1 MKDPA
6 QRARPTRLVADANVL
21 IAAFLKDSTVR
32 RIVILS
38 GLQLLVP
45 EYLLEELEAHFPE
58 LWRRSGLREEEAREM
73 LERLLTYF
81 TVVPHEIVAQGLPEA
96 TRVMEAI
103 DPRDTA
109 YVAAALGIDCD
120 GIWSDDPHL
129 KRQESVACWTTR
141 ELVRELKKIGFRP

>member
-1 MKDPA
+1 MKDPT
-6 QRARPTRLVADANVL
+6 QGARPTRLVADANVL

-38 GLQLLVP
+38 GLQLFVP
-45 EYLLEELEAHFPE
+45 EYLLEELEAHLPE

-96 TRVMEAI
+96 AGVMEAI
-103 DPRDTA
+103 DPRDAA
-109 YVAAALGIDCD
+109 YVATALGIDCD

-129 KRQESVACWTTR
+129 KRQETVSCWTTG
-141 ELVRELKKIGFRP
+141 ELVRELKRIGIRP